1 MKEIKINVDNYN
13 ENSIKTIEGDNLSEV
28 YKIYICKNKRRI
40 DLTNKI
46 AIMAYVNEYGN
57 KKSDILAL
65 NITNA
70 SQGEIE
76 LPITNVIS
84 SENGVYACQIA
95 IYGENNFLEQTA
107 PFSLIVENNIFSKIS
122 NTAINSTDFHILS
135 EAIKTTNSYAEKL
148 KQGTENIELQYA
160 DKLHEINSQLDNTY
174 DKQEVDKK
182 IFHMPNMGQ
191 DIKEA
196 MTGGSVAV
204 VGENA
209 ILEGNIVDNQV
220 TPRKIKSSR
229 STFSNAIVNLLN
241 PDTITRK
248 KYINNQGEEDVT
260 SSNNVYCS
268 DFIEVYENKQYTL
281 KKTLEFPGAW
291 YDSNKKFI
299 STLEANQGETILTP
313 PPGAKYL
320 RWNGDDTTPIE
331 TTMIIFGSTKYPA
344 NYIAYSDYKEEF
356 EFDWLKLNEKN
367 FPNYKKII
375 ALDSIK
381 DVKLT
386 FSNKLVNLLNPDT
399 ITRKKYI
406 NNQGEEDV
414 TSSNNVYCS
423 DFIEVY
429 ENKQYTLKKTLEFP
443 GAWYDSNKKFI
454 STLEANQG
462 ETILTPPPGAKYLRW
477 NGDDTTPIETTMII
491 FGEVYPSNYI
501 NYSDYKFVY
510 KIQNLECDNNKFEN
524 KTWAS
529 FGDSITWQD
538 GRQYPSGVQAGQVAK
553 GYQTLVKEKL
563 GINYRN
569 EGQSGHISRWMVDI
583 YKGSDKKFDIASF
596 FIGTN
601 DFMMHVTLETFKSN
615 LIELCEYIS
624 TQTPNINVFF
634 MTPLQRWGYT
644 YEGKKTT
651 MTNDEGVHLYQYA
664 DAMIEVC
671 NSYGFPV
678 VDLYRNSQ
686 LNKSNIKT
694 FTRDGLHPIDK
705 GYAKFANLVYD
716 MIQKVCF

>member
-1 MKEIKINVDNYN
+1 MKEIIINVDSYN

-28 YKIYICKNKRRI
+28 YKIYILKNKRRI

-57 KKSDILAL
+57 KKSNILAL

-95 IYGENNFLEQTA
+95 IYGENNSLEQTA

-122 NTAINSTDFHILS
+122 NSAINSSDFHILS
-135 EAIKTTNSYAEKL
+135 EAIKTTNSYAKKL
-148 KQGTENIELQYA
+148 KEGTENIELQYA
-160 DKLHEINSQLDNTY
+160 KKLNEKMNKDDVLS
-174 DKQEVDKK
+174 
-182 IFHMPNMGQ
+182 MANMGQ
-191 DIKEA
+191 DVKEA

-204 VGENA
+204 VGKNA
-209 ILEGNIVDNQV
+209 ILAENIVDNQV
-220 TPRKIKSSR
+220 TPRKINSSR

-241 PDTITRK
+241 PNTITRK
-248 KYINNQGEEDVT
+248 KYINNQGEEEIT

-281 KKTLEFPGAW
+281 KKTLGFPGAW

-299 STLEANQGETILTP
+299 STLEANQNEITLVP
-313 PPGAKYL
+313 PSNAKFL

-331 TTMIIFGSTKYPA
+331 TTMIIFGSTKYPES
-344 NYIAYSDYKEEF
+344 YIAYSDYKEEF
-356 EFDWLKLNEKN
+356 EFDWLKLNKYN
-367 FPNYKKII
+367 FPSNKKILT
-375 ALDSIK
+375 LDNIEG
-381 DVKLT
+381 VNLT
-386 FSNKLVNLLNPDT
+386 FSDELVNLLNPST
-399 ITRKKYI
+399 IKEGIYI
-406 NNQGEEDV
+406 NNAGEEAE
-414 TSSNNVYCS
+414 TSGSGVYCTN
-423 DFIEVY
+423 FIEVY
-429 ENKQYTLKKTLEFP
+429 PSKQYTFKKILGFP
-443 GAWYDSNKKFI
+443 GAWYDENKKFI
-454 STLEANQG
+454 SSLEEAGENREITLTA
-462 ETILTPPPGAKYLRW
+462 PSKAKYLRW
-477 NGDDTTPIETTMII
+477 NGDNTAPASNTMIV
-491 FGEVYPSNYI
+491 FGKEYPHKYFSCSNY
-501 NYSDYKFVY
+501 KFSY
-510 KIQNLECDNNKFEN
+510 KINGLNCNTSNKSENKFDD
-524 KTWAS
+524 KLWAS

-538 GRQYPSGVQAGQVAK
+538 GKAYGSGQQVGEIAR
-553 GYQTLVKEKL
+553 GYQTLIKEAIGL
-563 GINYRN
+563 NYRN
-569 EGQSGHISRWMVDI
+569 EGKSGYICEWMVET
-583 YKGSDKKFDIASF
+583 YKESIKDFDIASF

-601 DFMMHVTLETFKSN
+601 DFMMHVTLEDFKKHLTN
-615 LIELCEYIS
+615 LCEYIS
-624 TQTPNINVFF
+624 TKTPNVQVFF
-634 MTPLQRWGYT
+634 MTPLQRWGYQ
-644 YEGKKTT
+644 YEGKSTT

-716 MIQKVCF
+716 MIKKVCF